1 CRQRP
6 SYHSHAGSAVL
17 CFPGKSKGRD
27 VTNSAPTALLDR
39 HKGRHGQGQER
50 QRTLQG
56 HTVRRAMGV
65 RINCNHEVCNGQCR
79 SRCTTCNSTL
89 LFRPKSADGLHSTV
103 HLECET
109 LEKKTLLY

>member
-56 HTVRRAMGV
+56 HTVRRAMCKCYWNLKV
-65 RINCNHEVCNGQCR
+65 AICVTQM
-79 SRCTTCNSTL
+79 
-89 LFRPKSADGLHSTV
+89 GLCYV
-103 HLECET
+103 HLFYCDVHVAVTIERC
-109 LEKKTLLY
+109 LE

>member
-56 HTVRRAMGV
+56 HTVRRAMCFSYPSLIQNDFACMEWCEFIQGGFSG
-65 RINCNHEVCNGQCR
+65 RR
-79 SRCTTCNSTL
+79 TDNSY
-89 LFRPKSADGLHSTV
+89 F
-103 HLECET
+103 
-109 LEKKTLLY
+109 